1 MRRRRLTPGAIGV
14 GVALLGVVVL
24 AGLQEANREVVPT
37 VATTI
42 RGTAGEEVTAA
53 GTVVEVGDAWSTT
66 VIEQTDDITDE
77 VERAE
82 TSSRWL
88 VVRVSWSG
96 EREPSAV
103 PDYTWRD
110 AAGVEYS
117 PSDRYGFRYQAAQ
130 PGEWWH
136 EDVLFEVP
144 VASATAGTLRLLPE
158 GTNLDLP
165 MEIGEITVPEV
176 VAVDELTLLETE
188 PGRG

>member
-1 MRRRRLTPGAIGV
+1 VTRRRYTPGAIGT
-14 GVALLGVVVL
+14 GVALLAVVL
-24 AGLQEANREVVPT
+24 AAGVQEANREVVPT

-42 RGTAGEEVTAA
+42 RGTAGEEVTAG
-53 GTVVEVGDAWSTT
+53 GTVVEVGEAWSTT

-82 TSSRWL
+82 TSASWL

-96 EREPSAV
+96 QREPSAV
-103 PDYTWRD
+103 PQYAWRD
-110 AAGVEYS
+110 ADGTEYS
-117 PSDRYGFRYQAAQ
+117 PSDRYGFRYQKAQ

-144 VASATAGTLRLLPE
+144 PAAATAGTLRLLPE
-158 GTNLDLP
+158 GRDWALP
-165 MEIGEITVPEV
+165 MEVGEISVPDV
-176 VAVDELTLLETE
+176 VPVEEIAILDTE